1 MPVRTSNSVLAVP
14 APMEGTVS
22 RPVEQVFFRLLNTGV
37 GSLAVWTLR
46 SRPTSMK
53 DSS

>member
-22 RPVEQVFFRLLNTGV
+22 RPVEQVSFRLLNTGV
-37 GSLAVWTLR
+37 GSLSLLTLFR
-46 SRPTSMK
+46 RPTSMK